1 MATLTEDAKRHIV
14 QALACFD
21 TPTQVVESVKE
32 EFGIDVPRNQVAQY
46 DPTKVSGKSLSK
58 KWRTIFDETRR
69 QFLDRVTD
77 IPISQR
83 AFRLRA
89 LGRMATQAEKMRN
102 IGLAVQLIEQAAK
115 EVGDVYVNR
124 RVDVEKSL
132 DDEIKRLEIEKRKAE
147 LKQLETGGGDRTAQL
162 LADLIAKLPS

>member
-32 EFGIDVPRNQVAQY
+32 EFGVDVLRNQVAQY
-46 DPTKVSGKSLSK
+46 DPTKVSGRSLSK
-58 KWRTIFDETRR
+58 KWRTLFEDTRKR
-69 QFLDRVTD
+69 FREEVAE
-77 IPISQR
+77 IPIASR

-89 LGRMATQAEKMRN
+89 LGRMAQQAEKSRN
-102 IGLAVQLIEQAAK
+102 IGLAVQMIEQAAK

-124 RVDVEKSL
+124 RL
-132 DDEIKRLEIEKRKAE
+132 DAPKAPGDDGDGIPSAPEYTLKPDEDIPDSPIL
-147 LKQLETGGGDRTAQL
+147 
-162 LADLIAKLPS
+162 